1 MDIKKVKEDLATYA
15 KINEEEKKR
24 PLLPKSAILKILA
37 EAVRSYSGCAK
48 LITDHSYT
56 AGQSEMVTEVRHKL
70 NVKDEMNYF
79 TYSHIYLSSIRIS
92 VIAVRIKIEN
102 GFHKDLVLVLIRSYC
117 SSCIVICV
125 GQFGF
130 SLQ

>member
-1 MDIKKVKEDLATYA
+1 MKKVKEDLVTYA

-56 AGQSEMVTEVRHKL
+56 AGQSEMVMEVRHKL

-79 TYSHIYLSSIRIS
+79 
-92 VIAVRIKIEN
+92 K
-102 GFHKDLVLVLIRSYC
+102 LIC
-117 SSCIVICV
+117 L
-125 GQFGF
+125 F
-130 SLQ
+130 